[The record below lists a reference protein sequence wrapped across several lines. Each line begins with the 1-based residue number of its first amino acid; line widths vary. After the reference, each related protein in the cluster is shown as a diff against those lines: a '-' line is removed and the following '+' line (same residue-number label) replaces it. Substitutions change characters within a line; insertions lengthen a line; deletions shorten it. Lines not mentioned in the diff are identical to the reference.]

1 MADTRDKTI
10 LIVDDEEVVAES
22 YQLYL
27 QDEYE
32 TRIETTGGAALAELD
47 PTDRE
52 IDLVLLDRRMPGMSG
67 DVVAKHIDDYE
78 LDYQV
83 LMLSAVDPDLD
94 IIDIPCD
101 GYLTKPV
108 SEEEVVA
115 AVERAFLVDY
125 YQELVA
131 EYNAVAEKYDVLV
144 DQFSKE
150 ELSNKELFT
159 EFEARMQHL
168 ESEIAETAAALEQTN
183 MKGVFKPT
191 P

>member
-108 SEEEVVA
+108 SEEEVIA

-159 EFEARMQHL
+159 EFEARMQRL

>member
-1 MADTRDKTI
+1 MADTREKTI

-27 QDEYE
+27 EDKYE

-52 IDLVLLDRRMPGMSG
+52 IDLILLDRRMPGMSG
-67 DVVAKHIDDYE
+67 DVVANHVDDYE

-83 LMLSAVDPDLD
+83 LMVSAVDPDLD
-94 IIDIPCD
+94 ILDIPCD

-108 SEEEVVA
+108 SEEEIVT
-115 AVERAFLVDY
+115 AVERAFLVSY
-125 YQELVA
+125 YKELIT
-131 EYNAVAEKYDVLV
+131 EYNAVVEKYDVLV

-159 EFEARMQHL
+159 EFEERMEQL
-168 ESEIAETAAALEQTN
+168 ESEISETTEELEQTN
-183 MKGVFKPT
+183 MQGVFLPA